1 MPAVNPLT
9 VVLEPEPVVVFPPG
23 LRVIVQ
29 LPDGNPVS
37 NTLPVE
43 TAHVG
48 WVIVPT
54 TGAVGI
60 AFTVSVYVAVA
71 GEQGEP
77 SGLSVVTVIVTV
89 LPASAAA
96 GV

>member
-1 MPAVNPLT
+1 M
-9 VVLEPEPVVVFPPG
+9 VL
-23 LRVIVQ
+23 
-29 LPDGNPVS
+29 
-37 NTLPVE
+37 
-43 TAHVG
+43 
-48 WVIVPT
+48 T

-60 AFTVSVYVAVA
+60 VFTVSVYVAVA

-77 SGLSVVTVIVTV
+77 SGLSVVIVIVTV